1 MVAGLFVG
9 GFVELAD
16 KLFEDEAHLVV
27 GDGFGMEVD
36 GGELGNDEEEAVG
49 FIELGDV
56 IVEAEVF
63 EDGAD
68 VGGEAADVFEEVGG
82 DVVGVALEALEI
94 ELAGVVEALAGGF
107 AEEGVGG
114 FASPLLL
121 GFEDLGFGGIED
133 AIEAAEDGH
142 GEHDFAILGR
152 AVRTAEGVGDVPDEV
167 YFVAEVIHGV
177 VFSARAGWA
186 LRGCMG
192 CNVP

>member
-1 MVAGLFVG
+1 M
-9 GFVELAD
+9 
-16 KLFEDEAHLVV
+16 V

-68 VGGEAADVFEEVGG
+68 VGGETADVFEEVGG
-82 DVVGVALEALEI
+82 DVVGIALEAFEI

-121 GFEDLGFGGIED
+121 GIEDLLFGGIED
-133 AIEAAEDGH
+133 AVEAAEDGH

-152 AVRTAEGVGDVPDEV
+152 
-167 YFVAEVIHGV
+167 
-177 VFSARAGWA
+177 
-186 LRGCMG
+186 
-192 CNVP
+192 